1 MRANL
6 PAAGTTGVGSLPH
19 RDEEA
24 ACDFVFSSGCT
35 IPYWP
40 QLPKRD
46 YRERMIPQYA
56 ADLPGLRLDDDKR
69 RFWIEKGDGFIDA
82 LTALY
87 ERFLEPDAEFPLNED
102 FATGFYAF
110 EKRLKELPEKPAFVK
125 GQVTGPF
132 TFTLGLTDSD
142 GRPIYADE
150 QMRDASLRLIARNA
164 AWQAERLKALA
175 GVGVII
181 FIDEPIASALGTA
194 AYLAVQP
201 EDVTSYINIVV
212 EAVHDAGGIAGTHCC
227 GATDWSLFAASELDI
242 LNFDAWNY
250 FDNFAVYWRQVG
262 EFMERGGVLAFGI
275 VPTDGAIAEAT
286 ADQVSD
292 KLRAQLRTLIGKGI
306 SKDLLRERLILTPSC
321 GCGSLSVAN
330 SEKVF
335 DLLEGQ
341 RRILGEEL
349 R

>member
-1 MRANL
+1 MKPNL
-6 PAAGTTGVGSLPH
+6 PAVETTGVGSLPH
-19 RDEEA
+19 TDEEA

-56 ADLPGLRLDDDKR
+56 ADLPGLRLDDDKK
-69 RFWIEKGDGFIDA
+69 RFWVEREDSFLDA

-87 ERFLEPDAEFPLNED
+87 ERFLKPDAEFPLNEY
-102 FATGFYAF
+102 FARGFYAF
-110 EKRLKELPEKPAFVK
+110 EKRLKEAPEKPAFVK

-132 TFTLGLTDSD
+132 TFTLGLNDSD
-142 GRPIYADE
+142 GQPIYADE

-164 AWQAERLKALA
+164 AWQAKRLKALSR
-175 GVGVII
+175 VGVII
-181 FIDEPIASALGTA
+181 FIDEPIAAALGTA

-201 EDVTSYINIVV
+201 EAVTACINIIVK
-212 EAVHDAGGIAGTHCC
+212 AVHDAGGIAGTHCC
-227 GATDWSLFAASELDI
+227 GATDWSLFAASDLDI

-250 FDNFAVYWRQVG
+250 FDNIAVYSPEIRQFL
-262 EFMERGGVLAFGI
+262 EKGGMLAFGI
-275 VPTDGAIAEAT
+275 VPTDQGIVEAT
-286 ADQVSD
+286 ADRVSE
-292 KLRAQLRTLIGKGI
+292 KFRAQLRTLIGKGI
-306 SKDLLRERLILTPSC
+306 PKDLLRERVMLTPSC
-321 GCGSLSVAN
+321 GCGSLSVGN

-341 RRILGEEL
+341 LKTVQMEL
-349 R
+349 K

>member
-1 MRANL
+1 MKPHM
-6 PAAGTTGVGSLPH
+6 PAPATTGIGSLPH
-19 RDEEA
+19 TDKGA
-24 ACDFVFSSGCT
+24 ACDLVLSSGCT

-56 ADLPGLRLDDDKR
+56 ANLPGLRLDDDRK
-69 RFWIEKGDGFIDA
+69 RFWVEKGDGFIGA

-87 ERFLEPDAEFPLNED
+87 EGFLDPTAEFPLNED
-102 FATGFYAF
+102 FARGFYVF
-110 EKRLKELPEKPAFVK
+110 EKRLKEAPDKPPFVK

-132 TFTLGLTDSD
+132 TFTLGLNDSD

-164 AWQAERLKALA
+164 AWQVERLKALS

-201 EDVTSYINIVV
+201 EDVTSYINFVV
-212 EAVHDAGGIAGTHCC
+212 AAIHDASGIAGTHCC
-227 GATDWSLFAASELDI
+227 GATDWSLFTASDLDI

-250 FDNFAVYWRQVG
+250 FDNLAVYSPQVG
-262 EFMERGGVLAFGI
+262 QFLERGGALAFGI

-286 ADQVSD
+286 ADQVSK
-292 KLRAQLRTLIGKGI
+292 KLQAQLRILIGKGI
-306 SKDLLRERLILTPSC
+306 PKDLLRERLILTPSC
-321 GCGSLSVAN
+321 GCGPLSITD
-330 SEKVF
+330 SERVF
-335 DLLEGQ
+335 NLLEGQ
-341 RRILGEEL
+341 LKMLQKELG
-349 R
+349 